1 LIYKGFLYPAKSLI
15 YKGFIILLL
24 LQLGYNSL
32 IGEIMFDRM
41 PLPTSEVE
49 ITTRHKEMYYLAT
62 DEYRDTVYLGKV
74 ISPPYPIA
82 NTEFA
87 LQDKSMPFGHRIIN
101 LRHVVG
107 LKMIKGVT
115 KPVKQETKIVHIEV
129 PGSKGNTYHVTNES
143 GRWTCT
149 CAGFQF
155 RRQCKH
161 TQNVGIS

>member
-62 DEYRDTVYLGKV
+62 DEYRDTVYRGKV

>member
-1 LIYKGFLYPAKSLI
+1 MY
-15 YKGFIILLL
+15 
-24 LQLGYNSL
+24 
-32 IGEIMFDRM
+32 DRM

-49 ITTRHKEMYYLAT
+49 VTTRFKESYYLSKN
-62 DEYRDTVYLGKV
+62 EYRDTVYRGKV
-74 ISPPYPIA
+74 ISPPYAIS

-101 LRHVVG
+101 LRNVVD
-107 LKMIKGVT
+107 LKMLKGVT
-115 KPVKQETKIVHIEV
+115 KPVKQETKTIHIEV

-161 TQNVGIS
+161 TQNVVIP

>member
-1 LIYKGFLYPAKSLI
+1 
-15 YKGFIILLL
+15 
-24 LQLGYNSL
+24 
-32 IGEIMFDRM
+32 
-41 PLPTSEVE
+41 
-49 ITTRHKEMYYLAT
+49 MYYLAT
-62 DEYRDTVYLGKV
+62 DEYRDTVYRGKV
-74 ISPPYPIA
+74 ISPLYPIA

-115 KPVKQETKIVHIEV
+115 KPMKEETKIVHIEV
-129 PGSKGNTYHVTNES
+129 PGSKGNMYHVTNES

-161 TQNVGIS
+161 TQNASIV